1 MSHQLEKYKDYYLE
15 NDRVIFTAG
24 FHLRR
29 GSCCGNSCRHCPY
42 EPKHIKNNITKQSQY
57 DTIRQD
63 NPPGDG
69 ER

>member
-15 NDRVIFTAG
+15 NDRVIFTAD

-29 GSCCGNSCRHCPY
+29 GSCCGNGCRHCPY
-42 EPKHIKNNITKQSQY
+42 EPKNKRNNTIKQKQY

-63 NPPGDG
+63 DPPGNG
-69 ER
+69 EG

>member
-15 NDRVIFTAG
+15 NDRVIFTAD

-29 GSCCGNSCRHCPY
+29 GSCCGNGCRHCPY
-42 EPKHIKNNITKQSQY
+42 EPKHKGNNTIKQKQY

-69 ER
+69 EG